1 MDCNR
6 QSGRPACG
14 LLLPAGVQ
22 GGRDA
27 SGYRDEGGG
36 GSRSAPFIGDDQREP
51 PQVTHSQPRC
61 GLPAP
66 FLQERLQPT
75 GGSRSL
81 GPCKEVAADLGRGEG
96 RRMGHKLGE
105 GETGRGRRR
114 DGRPSCS
121 RAGPWRNGAG
131 GGAGPREGG
140 KEGEKE
146 EEGKRDEEEKGE
158 EEREAR
164 PFDGVLLRVTGRPS
178 GWDDGQAGLQEGPKR
193 PLQRDR
199 PRLKGEGAPACGAQS
214 TASPSKEVQEGQQ
227 LGGQRELGHFKEER
241 WPWRGRDSV
250 PAGLKGEAGGNGVP
264 GDPGMPSFVPNAVCA
279 FERNWDRGQT
289 WDSQAMRSGLF
300 PTAIV
305 EKSQWASATGAA
317 KHRDCRGHDGHR
329 QSSRSPR
336 RFDSTI
342 QIVRDDAGR
351 MSLDGSPA
359 VGACPG
365 RGNSPH
371 SERGDGTRQKGH
383 LRRISGEMAERP
395 TGWTRRRIVRQ
406 GRWKSK
412 RRREGRKQRW
422 QGSSLG
428 QGRRPKRRAVKEE
441 GGERWQ
447 VVGEGDSG
455 KGESRAG
462 ALERSMNEASN
473 RTEPGYEGGM
483 ALAPRWCSDT
493 EDLGTVIQTG
503 GGPPDH
509 WEQSV
514 HVTAPKWAGE
524 NSFGTVEGAKTGAL
538 GNAVA
543 ALDMTAETFE
553 RGPQKVEA
561 RALLS
566 GKTLAD
572 CGSFLANRL
581 LEVLPLRS
589 QSTGRGSPTCV
600 FPLPTSRST
609 FLSID
614 EKMDKREV
622 AWAQCVT
629 LSLNSMWGGPVC
641 HEKEPNDAQ
650 QRCLTGI
657 VSEVKRF
664 CGIKD
669 RLEECDWKAF
679 FSIRSIDYRG
689 DEVKVARTFTWSNIA
704 PALPKEIG
712 KVPLAEV
719 CNHGSRHYVLNFD
732 HYLKPRSEWQLR
744 KPPRVMVDDAH
755 WAEVCRGLVSAG
767 VCTYIE
773 ESEVFCTDQ
782 GPLLNG
788 LFGVTKEETTP
799 EGVEIFRLIMNLIPL
814 NSLCR
819 PMSGDVDTLP
829 AWSGMSPFFIQPS
842 QCLLV
847 SSEDVKCFFY
857 TLSLPSCW
865 VKFLAFNKRV
875 PDHVLPLHL
884 QGRTVYLASL
894 VLPMGFLN
902 SVSLAQHVHRN
913 LALAARGDGA
923 EEPCNAPERELRK
936 DRPFASGSSVW
947 RIYLDNYDLLEKVE
961 ATEMVDMQGTCAPG
975 VLALRQ
981 EYQRWEVPRN
991 LKKSVERSS
1000 KCEVQGATVDGVAG
1014 VAYPRETKLAKYFSM
1029 ALALCEQTR
1038 GTQKQWQVICGGLVY
1053 FSVFRRPLLGGLN
1066 RVWQHIESFESGA
1079 PRLTPADC
1087 RLEVLRFL
1095 GCLPLA
1101 RLDFRLNMDPMVTC
1115 SDASMEGGG
1124 ICASSGLT
1132 PYGALVSQGGLR
1144 GEQPENHTDNMVL
1157 SVGLFDGIGAL
1168 RVALDIL
1175 GAPVIGHVSVEK
1187 EAASNRVVESHYPGC
1202 TVVACVE
1209 DVDEQMVIQWST
1221 RFSQCTI
1228 VVLGAGPPCQG
1239 VSGLNSDHLGA
1250 LKDARSSL
1258 FAHVPRVRE
1267 LLKKHFPWCP
1277 VYTLMESV
1285 ASMDAKDRDT
1295 MSEAIG
1301 CRPLSCNAGTFTWC
1315 SRPRLY
1321 WIDWEV
1327 DEQYV
1332 QRPKASGDW
1341 SPVQV
1346 ELRGQQD
1353 ISQVV
1358 RRGWLKVDP
1367 DNPFPTFTTSRPQAH
1382 PGRKPAGIQQCS
1394 WSELERWAN
1403 DLHRFP
1409 PYQYREQHCL
1419 VNRDN
1424 ILRIPDV
1431 SEREVMLG
1439 FPLNYTLPCLPKN
1452 ERKGATYN
1460 DQRLT
1465 LLGNT
1470 WSVPVV
1476 AWLLGQLLG
1485 ARGLLPTPSPQQ
1497 VLDSLQPEGGQLTQ
1511 GRLVRAP
1518 LNAAKGVT
1526 QEGQQQL
1533 ASKLGNLISIKGED
1547 ILICAPTNQQVKFHR
1562 LRASVP
1568 SSLWRWRV
1576 IAGWKWT
1583 LGKEHINSLE
1593 LRSILT
1599 TMRWRVEHQHHVSVR
1614 FVHLTDSLVCLHC
1627 LTRGRTSSRKLR
1639 RTMSRINALILAAN
1653 VQPVWGYVHTD
1664 QNPADKP
1671 SRWHRRVK
1679 TKFRNAA

>member
-1 MDCNR
+1 MAPKAKAKGKAR
-6 QSGRPACG
+6 AKGAAKAKPVPKPKAKVRARVMRALVAGRRTAARGGGEAPLTVEERWRRGEEVDIEKVQLGWIGTGA
-14 LLLPAGVQ
+14 LVALPAASYYLQECKVAGTLQ
-22 GGRDA
+22 GIEMKDEEVHGQLHLLGTTSENLLKLHTANPDVVFRLHFCKSGCNQQEVADHLLHAKKWRQILDVEKEEGWVTNLEKVRPVEAVDEMNALRARGLALGEAGQEGEPDRDKEEKKERKKKKVKDTKKKKEKKKEKPDPSTVSSSESLDARLDGTMAKQACKKDPNALYKGTGLDSREKVRRRVARRARRAMRKKSKKGSSSEDSGSSGTSRRSVGLGEDETVFQQASKVKLVATGFPGTLACQALSQMRSVLLSEIGTEDRPGTLKACALAYFRQQLSRKA
-27 SGYRDEGGG
+27 SGPAQRELLSIATAVDMMLNGNAAGALDVLIQRFKSCETMLAGCHWTVAQRLELAPAEGILLTPNEEMVHARRDIYEESRLKWLSAQPDGRAGGSSGKGGG
-36 GSRSAPFIGDDQREP
+36 K
-51 PQVTHSQPRC
+51 T
-61 GLPAP
+61 
-66 FLQERLQPT
+66 
-75 GGSRSL
+75 
-81 GPCKEVAADLGRGEG
+81 KGEG
-96 RRMGHKLGE
+96 R
-105 GETGRGRRR
+105 
-114 DGRPSCS
+114 
-121 RAGPWRNGAG
+121 
-131 GGAGPREGG
+131 
-140 KEGEKE
+140 
-146 EEGKRDEEEKGE
+146 
-158 EEREAR
+158 
-164 PFDGVLLRVTGRPS
+164 
-178 GWDDGQAGLQEGPKR
+178 
-193 PLQRDR
+193 
-199 PRLKGEGAPACGAQS
+199 
-214 TASPSKEVQEGQQ
+214 
-227 LGGQRELGHFKEER
+227 
-241 WPWRGRDSV
+241 
-250 PAGLKGEAGGNGVP
+250 
-264 GDPGMPSFVPNAVCA
+264 
-279 FERNWDRGQT
+279 
-289 WDSQAMRSGLF
+289 
-300 PTAIV
+300 
-305 EKSQWASATGAA
+305 
-317 KHRDCRGHDGHR
+317 
-329 QSSRSPR
+329 
-336 RFDSTI
+336 
-342 QIVRDDAGR
+342 
-351 MSLDGSPA
+351 
-359 VGACPG
+359 
-365 RGNSPH
+365 
-371 SERGDGTRQKGH
+371 
-383 LRRISGEMAERP
+383 
-395 TGWTRRRIVRQ
+395 
-406 GRWKSK
+406 
-412 RRREGRKQRW
+412 EGRQQRW
-422 QGSSLG
+422 QRSPMG
-428 QGRRPKRRAVKEE
+428 QRGRPKRRPSKEE

-447 VVGEGDSG
+447 VVAGDSSG
-455 KGESRAG
+455 KDESRAM
-462 ALERSMNEASN
+462 ALEGPMNEASN
-473 RTEPGYEGGM
+473 RTESGYEGGM
-483 ALAPRWCSDT
+483 ALAPRWCCDA
-493 EDLGTVIQTG
+493 EDLGPVSQTG
-503 GGPPDH
+503 GGTPDH
-509 WEQSV
+509 WGQSV
-514 HVTAPKWAGE
+514 HAAAPKWAGE
-524 NSFGTVEGAKTGAL
+524 NSFVTVEGAKIGTL
-538 GNAVA
+538 GDAVA
-543 ALDMTAETFE
+543 AFETTAETFE

-561 RALLS
+561 RATLS
-566 GKTLAD
+566 GKSLAD

-589 QSTGRGSPTCV
+589 QSTGRGSPASV
-600 FPLPTSRST
+600 FRLPTSRST

-614 EKMDKREV
+614 EKMDEGEV

-629 LSLNSMWGGPVC
+629 LSLNSLWGGSMC
-641 HEKEPNDAQ
+641 HEGEPNVPQ
-650 QRCLTGI
+650 QRCLAGI

-664 CGIKD
+664 CGIQD
-669 RLEECDWKAF
+669 RLEDCDWKAF
-679 FSIRSIDYRG
+679 FSIRSIDYKG
-689 DEVKVARTFTWSNIA
+689 DEVRVARTFTWSNIA

-719 CNHGSRHYVLNFD
+719 CDHGSRHYVLNFD

-788 LFGVTKEETTP
+788 LFGVTKEETTS

-857 TLSLPSCW
+857 TLSLPPCW
-865 VKFLAFNKRV
+865 VKFLAFNKKV
-875 PDHVLPLHL
+875 PNHALPLHL

-902 SVSLAQHVHRN
+902 SVTLAQHVHRN
-913 LALAARGDGA
+913 LALAAQGNGA
-923 EEPCNAPERELRK
+923 GEPCNAPERELRK

-1014 VAYPRETKLAKYFSM
+1014 VAYPREAKLAKYFSM
-1029 ALALCEQTR
+1029 ALALCEQKR
-1038 GTQKQWQVICGGLVY
+1038 GTQKQWQVICRGLVY
-1053 FSVFRRPLLGGLN
+1053 FSMFRRPLLGGLN
-1066 RVWQHIESFESGA
+1066 RVWQHIESFESGGSHL
-1079 PRLTPADC
+1079 RLTPADC

-1101 RLDFRLNMDPMVTC
+1101 RLDFRLDMDPIVTC

-1132 PYGALVSQGGLR
+1132 PYGTLVSEGGLR
-1144 GEQPENHTDNMVL
+1144 GEQPGNHTDNMVL

-1168 RVALDIL
+1168 RVALDVL
-1175 GAPVIGHVSVEK
+1175 GVPVIGHVSVEK
-1187 EAASNRVVESHYPGC
+1187 EAVSNRVVESHYPGC
-1202 TVVACVE
+1202 AVVTCME
-1209 DVDEQMVIQWST
+1209 DIDEQMVIQWST

-1239 VSGLNSDHLGA
+1239 VSGLNSDRLGA

-1258 FAHVPRVRE
+1258 FAHVPRVRG

-1285 ASMDAKDRDT
+1285 ASMDNKDRDT

-1315 SRPRLY
+1315 NRPRLY

-1332 QRPKASGDW
+1332 LRPEPSGDW
-1341 SPVQV
+1341 SPAHIVLHA
-1346 ELRGQQD
+1346 EQD
-1353 ISQVV
+1353 ISQVI

-1367 DNPFPTFTTSRPQAH
+1367 DSPFPTFTTSRPQVR

-1394 WSELERWAN
+1394 SSELERWAK

-1419 VNRDN
+1419 VNREN
-1424 ILRIPDV
+1424 VLRIPDV
-1431 SEREVMLG
+1431 NEREVMLG

-1452 ERKGATYN
+1452 ERKGAAYN

-1485 ARGLLPTPSPQQ
+1485 AQGLLPTPSPQQ

-1518 LNAAKGVT
+1518 LNAAKGVS
-1526 QEGQQQL
+1526 QE
-1533 ASKLGNLISIKGED
+1533 
-1547 ILICAPTNQQVKFHR
+1547 
-1562 LRASVP
+1562 
-1568 SSLWRWRV
+1568 
-1576 IAGWKWT
+1576 
-1583 LGKEHINSLE
+1583 
-1593 LRSILT
+1593 
-1599 TMRWRVEHQHHVSVR
+1599 
-1614 FVHLTDSLVCLHC
+1614 
-1627 LTRGRTSSRKLR
+1627 RKLDL
-1639 RTMSRINALILAAN
+1639 N
-1653 VQPVWGYVHTD
+1653 QG
-1664 QNPADKP
+1664 
-1671 SRWHRRVK
+1671 
-1679 TKFRNAA
+1679 